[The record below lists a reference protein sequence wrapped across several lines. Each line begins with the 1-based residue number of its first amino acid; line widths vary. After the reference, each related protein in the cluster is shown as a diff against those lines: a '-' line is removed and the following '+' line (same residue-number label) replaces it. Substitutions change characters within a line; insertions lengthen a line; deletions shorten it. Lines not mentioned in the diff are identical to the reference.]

1 MLVDIFLFFIF
12 LDQMVVD
19 SFEND
24 FMLYIVHFYLNV
36 IYPVSMLEEDLQFSP
51 KPHLLE
57 TTNMC
62 RAIKIYNI
70 IYNIL
75 KFE

>member
-1 MLVDIFLFFIF
+1 
-12 LDQMVVD
+12 
-19 SFEND
+19 
-24 FMLYIVHFYLNV
+24 VHFYLNV
-36 IYPVSMLEEDLQFSP
+36 IYLVSMLEEDLQFSP